1 MLEASG
7 TLLGLSSGPIGPAG
21 VAGGGSEP
29 GTTSLVIGAASC
41 LRAPFGEM
49 LVLAD
54 LEGCSYQLVFGA
66 DYNTKGGDGKGPGR
80 GKPGLEG
87 NARPSWALPGNVRPS
102 RGVAHTPRLR
112 EGTSGRP

>member
-1 MLEASG
+1 MEASG

-66 DYNTKGGDGKGPGR
+66 DYNIKGGDGKGPGR
-80 GKPGLEG
+80 GKRGL
-87 NARPSWALPGNVRPS
+87 
-102 RGVAHTPRLR
+102 
-112 EGTSGRP
+112 